1 MKNDYTEL
9 DAAILQAIRDG
20 NAWFQKML
28 SLVKPKAL
36 KHVTSRVEVWRVV
49 DRRLQALRKA
59 AAMRGVPILLL
70 TSRDVK
76 RYPHLEFET
85 HEWLRRANVPHDAVC
100 FATEKERAIT
110 WVDPRSVAVD
120 DEKEHLDKMLLVC
133 GVESAEEDAAQAIAN
148 AADQLSSYAEGAQDN
163 V

>member
-59 AAMRGVPILLL
+59 GKIGFNRKDGW
-70 TSRDVK
+70 S
-76 RYPHLEFET
+76 
-85 HEWLRRANVPHDAVC
+85 
-100 FATEKERAIT
+100 
-110 WVDPRSVAVD
+110 
-120 DEKEHLDKMLLVC
+120 
-133 GVESAEEDAAQAIAN
+133 IAPTT
-148 AADQLSSYAEGAQDN
+148 
-163 V
+163 